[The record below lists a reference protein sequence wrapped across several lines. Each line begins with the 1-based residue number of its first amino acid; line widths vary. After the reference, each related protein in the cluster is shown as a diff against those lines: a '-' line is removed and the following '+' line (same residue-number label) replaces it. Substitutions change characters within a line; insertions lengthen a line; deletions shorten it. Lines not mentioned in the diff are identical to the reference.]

1 MKYQSL
7 IKKSKFP
14 EQENQGYAFKATNQ
28 AKSITKPLQTDP
40 PLVLSSLS
48 SSQIHGSIPTDAN
61 PTANPPR
68 EDHICGEAH
77 DKTLHG
83 TDDPPDSQVGT
94 MFQMWIDLMPE
105 PPKLVVNLLIPNEIY
120 RLIRLLSYAYV
131 SSFPSTPISMLERH
145 PNFASSL
152 AQITCMIW
160 NV

>member
-1 MKYQSL
+1 MTLYKVEFVKYQSL

-14 EQENQGYAFKATNQ
+14 GQENQGYAFKATNQ

-77 DKTLHG
+77 DKTIFGSNDPLDPQTG
-83 TDDPPDSQVGT
+83 ITLSNVDRTDAGATLARPVFGSKSP
-94 MFQMWIDLMPE
+94 
-105 PPKLVVNLLIPNEIY
+105 LILTQNSG
-120 RLIRLLSYAYV
+120 L
-131 SSFPSTPISMLERH
+131 
-145 PNFASSL
+145 
-152 AQITCMIW
+152 
-160 NV
+160 